1 MNRSNSLPSH
11 PLQPMSDSKESGSS
25 VQCQCIPLV
34 IVEGFL
40 GRTGSRIWGDFER
53 HLNQECYQCKRRV
66 IFAPV
71 GPVSS
76 LHDRACE
83 LYYSLVGGTVD
94 YGEEHSIAHGH
105 SRHGR
110 THSQG
115 LYPQWSLENPLH
127 LLGHSMGGP
136 TIVKL
141 QYLMKQGHF
150 GSRAH
155 PDWIRSINTISSPF
169 RGTQVVYTLGERVD
183 AAPNVRPLSPGS
195 LLSKVVHA
203 ISYLSPI
210 LPTLLD
216 LHTESRHM
224 SYHDISILCLLK
236 QLWKSDWA
244 ESQDAAPFDVT
255 FESADKREAN
265 LEGQPYPRTFYRSCA
280 TYLTKKC
287 EEDRNLHTVHFK
299 SLSFPLISPL
309 SLLARAIGSFDFSTI
324 RPVPSFLEERG
335 LSPIDTEQDLFASDF
350 QKTLPEEY
358 WANDGVVPL
367 FSQWHPASCSSTRCQ
382 HGETKSPAPGIWYV
396 EQWDNTSHS
405 SLVPLWV
412 ASDCQKQYWLKLGH
426 WLRAIESQNEF
437 DIVTS
442 TS

>member
-1 MNRSNSLPSH
+1 MLY
-11 PLQPMSDSKESGSS
+11 D
-25 VQCQCIPLV
+25 
-34 IVEGFL
+34 IV
-40 GRTGSRIWGDFER
+40 
-53 HLNQECYQCKRRV
+53 
-66 IFAPV
+66 
-71 GPVSS
+71 
-76 LHDRACE
+76 
-83 LYYSLVGGTVD
+83 
-94 YGEEHSIAHGH
+94 
-105 SRHGR
+105 
-110 THSQG
+110 
-115 LYPQWSLENPLH
+115 
-127 LLGHSMGGP
+127 
-136 TIVKL
+136 
-141 QYLMKQGHF
+141 
-150 GSRAH
+150 
-155 PDWIRSINTISSPF
+155 SSPF
-169 RGTQVVYTLGERVD
+169 RGTQIVYTLGERVD
-183 AAPNVRPLSPGS
+183 AAPRVRPLSPGS
-195 LLSKVVHA
+195 LLSKAVHA

-216 LHTESRHM
+216 LHTESRRM

-280 TYLTKKC
+280 TYLVGQADNHVFLALNIDKTEKC

-299 SLSFPLISPL
+299 LLSFPLISPL
-309 SLLARAIGSFDFSTI
+309 SLLARAVGSFDFSTI

-335 LSPIDTEQDLFASDF
+335 LSPIDTEQDLFATDF

-367 FSQWHPASCSSTRCQ
+367 FSQWHPASCRCVWYITFHVISDSSHDSSTRCQ

-412 ASDCQKQYWLKLGH
+412 ASDCQKQYWLKLGR
-426 WLRAIESQNEF
+426 WLRAIESQNEYN
-437 DIVTS
+437 IVTS